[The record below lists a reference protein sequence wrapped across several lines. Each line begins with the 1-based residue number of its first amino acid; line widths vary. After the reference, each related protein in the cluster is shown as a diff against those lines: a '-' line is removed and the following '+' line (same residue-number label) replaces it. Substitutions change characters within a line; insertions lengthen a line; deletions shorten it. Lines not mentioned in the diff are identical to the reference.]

1 MKKNFF
7 HEFYI
12 IEVEKYP
19 VSYNSIDKAKETK
32 F

>member
-1 MKKNFF
+1 MKTIFF

-19 VSYNSIDKAKETK
+19 VSYNSIDKVKEPK